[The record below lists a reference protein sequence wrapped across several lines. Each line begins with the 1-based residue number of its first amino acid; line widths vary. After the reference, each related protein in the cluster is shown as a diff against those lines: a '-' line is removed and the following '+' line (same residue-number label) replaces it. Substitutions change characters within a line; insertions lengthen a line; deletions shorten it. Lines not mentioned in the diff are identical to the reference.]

1 MPCAATIQATRSGF
15 SDSPARAREVDWRIA
30 NNLRVL
36 RYLSQ
41 LDLEPGRSLRL
52 VDVAPFNGPVT
63 LEVVRGANGST
74 QTVTQILGNEL
85 ARLRTGTR

>member
-1 MPCAATIQATRSGF
+1 
-15 SDSPARAREVDWRIA
+15 
-30 NNLRVL
+30 
-36 RYLSQ
+36 
-41 LDLEPGRSLRL
+41 L

-85 ARLRTGTR
+85 AAKLFVVAPADSAA